1 MVLNVVK
8 LAQSTVNSQQS
19 TVNSQVKVVTI
30 IEKSSIKQQKGINNV
45 KNYG

>member
-8 LAQSTVNSQQS
+8 LVQS